1 MKFSDDVNEDIFT
14 WMKFSDEVS
23 VLIASVHLAIN
34 SALSQKNLS
43 PVTRLSFLKKIEILK
58 YLWKK
63 CHFRN

>member
-43 PVTRLSFLKKIEILK
+43 PVTRPLLPLLNPTLSPVA
-58 YLWKK
+58 
-63 CHFRN
+63 